1 MNISG
6 VLVHTRPDLS
16 VSISQDLNSIDGVEV
31 HANDN
36 GRLVVTVENDMTH
49 SMADRVTEIQLMNG
63 VLSAAVIYHH
73 NEAMEDEEEL
83 IDIPIAT
90 CTH

>member
-6 VLVHTRPDLS
+6 VLVHTQPDLS
-16 VSISQDLNSIDGVEV
+16 ASISQDLTSLDGVEV

-36 GRLVVTVENDMTH
+36 GRLVVTVEDDTTH

-73 NEAMEDEEEL
+73 NEALEDEEEL
-83 IDIPIAT
+83 IDIPVASS
-90 CTH
+90 TH